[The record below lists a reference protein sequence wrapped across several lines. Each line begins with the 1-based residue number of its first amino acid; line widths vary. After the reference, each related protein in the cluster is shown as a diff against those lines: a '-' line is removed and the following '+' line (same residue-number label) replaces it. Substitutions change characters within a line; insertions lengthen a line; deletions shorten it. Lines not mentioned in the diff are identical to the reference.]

1 MISAMQKLKEA
12 NLYRTE
18 LIPISGKLVE
28 RYNRCLEQLGFKK
41 TKLKTFSIDGLGWSP
56 EIAEERGQLQYL
68 NHGEANQHGIIITP
82 LQKGKPIYVP
92 FHSFDREMMQ
102 LVFKT
107 YANQISDITKDSALC
122 LDFDQRI
129 DAFYEPLDLL
139 KYDEIRISFHLVNN
153 LKRAQKEQAKLIEV
167 FNSGTNFIDEDIHS
181 QLLSSAKQYGDLRNR
196 VLDLAPLSFR
206 ASSFYTRAFGGVYVL
221 RDFISNMVIFEDQKA
236 YKEAIKDTF
245 HDVLIYH
252 VSQPELIE
260 KLRDH
265 VILEYDLFEEIKTPR
280 YERVKKFVFSQ
291 CIDKTEHPI
300 KEILTNKV
308 LFKSYL
314 NKIDMKARKKVMGVE
329 RYVEKMQVN
338 NQYKMADLVDAEMF
352 YALHSPH
359 SSLSAKHQDLIW
371 KLLMNIAPKDVL
383 YLYWYD
389 KEAFYEQF
397 ESWDESLKDWVV
409 QTIKQHI

>member
-12 NLYRTE
+12 NLYRSE

-181 QLLSSAKQYGDLRNR
+181 QLLSSAK
-196 VLDLAPLSFR
+196 
-206 ASSFYTRAFGGVYVL
+206 
-221 RDFISNMVIFEDQKA
+221 
-236 YKEAIKDTF
+236 
-245 HDVLIYH
+245 
-252 VSQPELIE
+252 
-260 KLRDH
+260 
-265 VILEYDLFEEIKTPR
+265 
-280 YERVKKFVFSQ
+280 
-291 CIDKTEHPI
+291 
-300 KEILTNKV
+300 
-308 LFKSYL
+308 
-314 NKIDMKARKKVMGVE
+314 
-329 RYVEKMQVN
+329 
-338 NQYKMADLVDAEMF
+338 
-352 YALHSPH
+352 
-359 SSLSAKHQDLIW
+359 
-371 KLLMNIAPKDVL
+371 
-383 YLYWYD
+383 
-389 KEAFYEQF
+389 
-397 ESWDESLKDWVV
+397 
-409 QTIKQHI
+409 